1 MKTLKDL
8 LLALINATV
17 LLLIIL
23 VVAGIYLMRQ
33 VEHVTDFVHEELAP
47 QEEKLERIAAGV
59 ESIDAQLQTAGETS
73 DLTGLRT
80 DIQALRTEIGE
91 ATAKLDRVNQ
101 ITAQQFVV
109 QLGKLI
115 AAALARQEAAPA
127 TE

>member
-33 VEHVTDFVHEELAP
+33 VEHVTDFVHDELSP

-59 ESIDAQLQTAGETS
+59 ESIDAQL
-73 DLTGLRT
+73 
-80 DIQALRTEIGE
+80 
-91 ATAKLDRVNQ
+91 
-101 ITAQQFVV
+101 
-109 QLGKLI
+109 
-115 AAALARQEAAPA
+115 
-127 TE
+127 